1 LPANQILQGRI
12 AHPSVSVLPETTKPD
27 LITEG
32 VKGLTHAIP
41 VPDSGPRGAR

>member
-1 LPANQILQGRI
+1 LPLRAAL
-12 AHPSVSVLPETTKPD
+12 PSVSVSPETSEPD

-41 VPDSGPRGAR
+41 VQNSGPRGGC